1 MPKAHRPRG
10 AALNAEQ
17 KKVAADIAN
26 RFDPKND
33 GPEIRR
39 EMQEAFEQANIRPG
53 QDLKAVLEDAGFE
66 VGPRPERP
74 DLKAASSKAGRRGAR
89 NLGPPPGL
97 PSFVTSYLD
106 KRREGS
112 VSEAETNAF
121 MSKVREMAPPPRGI
135 FVNILA

>member
-1 MPKAHRPRG
+1 MPMSQRPKG

-17 KKVAADIAN
+17 KEVAAEIAN

-33 GPEIRR
+33 GPEMRQ
-39 EMQEAFEQANIRPG
+39 EMREAFEQANIRPG

-66 VGPRPERP
+66 VAPPPHRKGLK
-74 DLKAASSKAGRRGAR
+74 DLESKGKHRGLR
-89 NLGPPPGL
+89 DLGPPPGL
-97 PSFVTSYLD
+97 PSFVNSYLD